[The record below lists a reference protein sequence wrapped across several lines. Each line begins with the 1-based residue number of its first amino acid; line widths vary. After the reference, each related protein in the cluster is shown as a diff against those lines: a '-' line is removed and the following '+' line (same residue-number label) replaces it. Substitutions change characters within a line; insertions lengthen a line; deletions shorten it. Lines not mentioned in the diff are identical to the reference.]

1 MNLMNKLTTYASLIG
16 VIGAIG
22 GGFYACGEFNTRFDA
37 IESKKAINVAPLE
50 DKIVSMNEKVS
61 ALEVDLIDRITALKE
76 QVEGNSELDLVELEL
91 AIEDVE
97 VAISEKLDVLGA
109 DLGAMKDTLTEM
121 DKKVRIVEKENELQ
135 DEKIESNR
143 LKASNPLA
151 G

>member
-1 MNLMNKLTTYASLIG
+1 M
-16 VIGAIG
+16 
-22 GGFYACGEFNTRFDA
+22 
-37 IESKKAINVAPLE
+37 
-50 DKIVSMNEKVS
+50 
-61 ALEVDLIDRITALKE
+61 
-76 QVEGNSELDLVELEL
+76 VELEL